1 MAKYHFNVR
10 HHRRLMVDN
19 EGANFMFFGEALEE
33 AKASARDLAHQLLD
47 NRISLTEACVEV
59 TDDDGKVLAALSVD
73 EVLAH
78 PNFPRFK
85 GQC

>member
-1 MAKYHFNVR
+1 MARYHFNIR
-10 HHRRLMVDN
+10 HHRSVVVDN

-47 NRISLTEACVEV
+47 NRTALAEACVEV
-59 TDDDGKVLAALSVD
+59 TDDTGKVVAALSVD
-73 EVLAH
+73 EVLTH

-85 GQC
+85 EQC